1 LDSSRGSGLI
11 HGKFTFL
18 FSFRKGH
25 FNKKIKIK
33 TNKQTK
39 ECEIKRA
46 RLKHGILTLQI
57 FKLRDYDWK
66 FNIMINF
73 NNFFHVKFTKIK

>member
-1 LDSSRGSGLI
+1 MSITYPITGVNTYYQNLRTI
-11 HGKFTFL
+11 YQ
-18 FSFRKGH
+18 
-25 FNKKIKIK
+25 KIKIK

-39 ECEIKRA
+39 EGEIKRA